1 MNQGWSRN
9 IWAGQ
14 EKDSPREGIHLM
26 TTVVANSER
35 RASNRSVLVGD
46 VPVKISFF
54 SDGRFKELKANR
66 VDLGEMG
73 LGAELQDGI
82 PVGVPVTVTMEKN
95 GAPISAKGTVRWGH
109 PIGKYD
115 SATIELYKVG
125 IQLNPQLNQPMM
137 DVGGSINQ
145 DRRAAP
151 DRRQP
156 GPWFNRRNTN
166 RRAKEFVLD
175 HNVYLSD
182 TNLVGN
188 TYFAKHFEW
197 QGHVR
202 EAFLFHVVNFP
213 EFAKLGVKLI
223 TKEASCEYMSESTLG
238 DPVALTLKVGK
249 VTYARLELLFTFI
262 HKITGKVISCGRQ
275 LIVFGGPKGKPI
287 GIPDMILKGIS
298 PYR

>member
-1 MNQGWSRN
+1 
-9 IWAGQ
+9 
-14 EKDSPREGIHLM
+14 M
-26 TTVVANSER
+26 TTNAPESER
-35 RASNRSVLVGD
+35 RASRRSALVGD
-46 VPVKISFF
+46 EIAKIAFVA
-54 SDGRFKELKANR
+54 DGLLREVQAKSL
-66 VDLGEMG
+66 DYGEMG
-73 LGAELQDGI
+73 LGAKVLEGI
-82 PVGVPVTVTMEKN
+82 PVGSAVTVAMRKG
-95 GAPISAKGTVRWGH
+95 GAPVSVAGTVRWVH
-109 PIGKYD
+109 PIGKNG
-115 SATIELYKVG
+115 SAASEGYKLG
-125 IQLNPQLNQPMM
+125 IQLDPRLAQPTM
-137 DVGGSINQ
+137 DVGGSVSPE
-145 DRRAAP
+145 RRGSA

-166 RRAKEFVLD
+166 RREKQFLLD

-213 EFAKLGVKLI
+213 EFAKLGIKLI

-262 HKITGKVISCGRQ
+262 HKITGKVISTGRQ
-275 LIVFGGPKGKPI
+275 IIVFGGPNGKPI
-287 GIPDMILKGIS
+287 GIPEMILKGIA